1 MLSPNVKLV
10 PPRRQPRT
18 LHRLRLLDELH
29 NNIHRKVLFVCAPA
43 GYGKTTLLVD
53 FADDIDAVV
62 YWYRITSDDINLATF
77 YENVIQSFQL
87 HHPEFGNDLSLSLE
101 EGLPSPQE
109 LAYRLVNQLEETL
122 QDFSIL
128 VLDDYHLVSVEP
140 EIADFVEAFINYLPD
155 HLRIL
160 IGSRNVYGIPTA
172 LLYVQEQLAII
183 GEDALKFRQ
192 DEIVELCWKYY
203 HIQLTEDQSKQILE
217 QAEGWI
223 VAILL
228 ALRSENL
235 SIEIPKILGAREHV
249 YTYLADEVI
258 HTLPEDLKDF
268 LYATSLVDEFSI
280 PLANHLLG
288 IKNARKVIKQLDE
301 LNLFLSSS
309 SDISVETHYRYHQ
322 LFSEFLQG
330 NLAETYPDRLP
341 ELHGRIAEWYQQE
354 GQLVKAISH
363 YFQAGVKDQAVVLVD
378 QVSTEMYLSGQARIL
393 EQWFSEIEQSTDLIS
408 HAPDLLLNLAK
419 YKVTLTSYED
429 ALALMDTAE
438 EILIA
443 QGDHN
448 THCNLMVSRGMVLR
462 FTGKFQ
468 EAAEWAQ
475 AVQEKVDEYK
485 LDRYYWYQAERLKGM
500 TSYYL
505 GDPEAALTSLKRAAS
520 ALREMLDDDFQPRQ
534 AHELVMTLA
543 DIGYIALDAGNIFEA
558 QISYREA
565 LDLARR
571 VRSNFNDLATGHNN
585 FAYLSYLMGK
595 YPEAWAHYLQALEVA
610 KYNNLNRLKAYINN
624 GQADLL
630 REIGEWKQAEDIYQ
644 NARQQAEKLEEP
656 AAMADAFSGL
666 IEVEINRQDFN
677 TAMYYI
683 RELARIQKQDIE
695 QPGYQLRFAKLYLAM
710 GQNRLARQTFET
722 MLENGNGS
730 HPPSQENVELN
741 FYYAILNLSEGAEDL
756 AREHIQKALE
766 LTAVLGYDQF
776 LVNAVRKSLKLVGPL
791 LGKDESPQVVSI
803 MERAGQNLPTLE
815 ELIADK
821 QEEEEEAIALNV
833 FGLDQGRIRLNG
845 RNLPHRAWS
854 SVGARALFYFILDRK
869 RASKDEIALAFWP
882 DFSQA
887 KINSNFH
894 ATLWRVRKALG
905 SKNIIIF
912 QEGAYQFSPDA
923 QIYFDVGEVEELLEG
938 IDEMDSL
945 VERRTAMR
953 RIVELYK
960 TDYLEDID
968 MPWADDRRFEL
979 QSRFRQILGEM
990 GEDYFE
996 KRNLQ
1001 AALEVFHRAIEYDP
1015 YQDEYHLRIIQCMT
1029 SLGDKSS
1036 AREHFKQYSEILREE
1051 MAMDPDPSLQEF
1063 IESLD

>member
-18 LHRLRLLDELH
+18 LHRTRLLDMLH

-62 YWYRITSDDINLATF
+62 YWFRITTDDTNLATF
-77 YENVIQSFQL
+77 YENVIQSFKL
-87 HHPEFGNDLSLSLE
+87 HHPEFGNDLALSLE

-140 EIADFVEAFINYLPD
+140 EITDFVEALINYLPD
-155 HLRIL
+155 QLRIM

-183 GEDALKFRQ
+183 SEDDLKFRQ
-192 DEIVELCWKYY
+192 DEIIELCWRYY
-203 HIQLTEDQSKQILE
+203 HIQLTAEQSTQILE

-235 SIEIPKILGAREHV
+235 SVEIPKILGARQHV

-258 HTLPEDLKDF
+258 HSLPEHLINF

-280 PLANHLLG
+280 PMANHLLR
-288 IKNARKVIKQLDE
+288 IKNAKDVIKQLEE

-309 SDISVETHYRYHQ
+309 SESSVETHYRYHQ

-330 NLAETYPDRLP
+330 SLEGAYPERLSD
-341 ELHGRIAEWYQQE
+341 LHSKIADWYRQE
-354 GQLVKAISH
+354 GQLVKSITH
-363 YFQAGVKDQAVVLVD
+363 YFLADEKQQAVSLVD
-378 QVSTEMYLSGQARIL
+378 QVSREMYLSGQAKVL
-393 EQWFSEIEQSTDLIS
+393 DQWYSDIKDSPSLIS
-408 HAPDLLLNLAK
+408 NAPDLLLNLAK
-419 YKVTLTSYED
+419 YKVTLSEFDQAMT
-429 ALALMDTAE
+429 LMDTAE
-438 EILIA
+438 EILIKRE
-443 QGDHN
+443 DHN

-462 FTGKFQ
+462 FTGKYD
-468 EAAEWAQ
+468 EAARWAQ
-475 AVQEKVDEYK
+475 AVQKKVDEYH

-505 GDPEAALTSLKRAAS
+505 GDPDAALDSLKRAAR
-520 ALREMLDDDFQPRQ
+520 ALREMLDEDFQARQ

-565 LDLARR
+565 LDIARR
-571 VRSNFNDLATGHNN
+571 MRTNFNDLATGHNN
-585 FAYLSYLMGK
+585 FAYLNYLMGK
-595 YPEAWAHYLQALEVA
+595 YADAWAHYLQALEVA

-644 NARQQAEKLEEP
+644 NARQQAEKLEEYG
-656 AAMADAFSGL
+656 AIADAYSGL
-666 IEVEINRQDFN
+666 VEVEINRQDFN

-695 QPGYQLRFAKLYLAM
+695 NPAYQLRFAKLYLAM
-710 GQNRLARQTFET
+710 GQNRLARKTFES
-722 MLENGNGS
+722 LLANGNGS
-730 HPPSQENVELN
+730 KPLSQENVELN
-741 FYYAILNLSEGAEDL
+741 FYYAILNLIEGTDDL
-756 AREHIQKALE
+756 ARRHIHEALE
-766 LTAVLGYDQF
+766 LAASLGYDQF
-776 LVNAVRKSLKLVGPL
+776 LVNAVRNNMKLVGPVL
-791 LGKDESPQVVSI
+791 KEDESPQVVSI
-803 MERAGQNLPTLE
+803 LERAKQSLPTLE
-815 ELIADK
+815 ELISDK
-821 QEEEEEAIALNV
+821 REEEEEAVILNV
-833 FGLDQGRIRLNG
+833 FGLNHGQIRLNG

-869 RASKDEIALAFWP
+869 RVTKDEIALAFWP

-905 SKNIIIF
+905 SKNIIVF
-912 QEGAYQFSPDA
+912 EDGEYQFSPDA
-923 QIYFDVGEVEELLEG
+923 QIYFDVAEVQELLEG
-938 IDEMDSL
+938 LDKSDSA

-953 RIVELYK
+953 RILELYQS
-960 TDYLEDID
+960 DYLEDID

-979 QSRFRQILGEM
+979 QNRFRQILGEM

-1001 AALEVFHRAIEYDP
+1001 TALEIYQRAIEYDP
-1015 YQDEYHLRIIQCMT
+1015 YQDDYHLRIMQCLAA
-1029 SLGDKSS
+1029 LGDKTA
-1036 AREHFKQYSEILREE
+1036 ARKHYKKYKGILKEE
-1051 MAMDPDPSLQEF
+1051 MAIEPDDSLKKYYK
-1063 IESLD
+1063 SLD